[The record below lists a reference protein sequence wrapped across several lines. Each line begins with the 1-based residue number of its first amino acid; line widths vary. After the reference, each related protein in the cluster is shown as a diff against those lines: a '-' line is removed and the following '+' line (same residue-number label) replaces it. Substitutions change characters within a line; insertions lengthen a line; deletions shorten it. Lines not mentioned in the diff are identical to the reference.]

1 MIFCMSKEMEM
12 KQLKFGLILLSHMAL
27 VACGGGGS
35 GGTTGNSAPAAMPAS
50 AGGSDAVQ
58 GHFERL
64 NEVRQAMGLNALA
77 WSDSLAAAAQGHADY
92 QRINQLQGHGQ
103 VPGMPGFTASGYG
116 DRARLAGFTGA
127 LVGEVIVGGNA
138 QTAQD
143 GSALMDALLTAPG
156 HRFVLLGMEFTDAGT
171 GALPLTTNLGQRGTP
186 WVAPDR
192 VLAYPHDGQT
202 GVPTAFAPASESP
215 NPLPDVALTG
225 MPLSVH
231 AGMFSSFVANS
242 VRLTNDRTGAD
253 VALLPSDT
261 LGQRRC
267 AFVFFPRERLET
279 GTSYTFRV
287 ELVIAGEAR
296 TVTSTFTTGS
306 N

>member
-1 MIFCMSKEMEM
+1 ME
-12 KQLKFGLILLSHMAL
+12 QLKIGLLVMVHMAL
-27 VACGGGGS
+27 VACGGGG
-35 GGTTGNSAPAAMPAS
+35 GGQVVNSTPAALPAS
-50 AGGSDAVQ
+50 AGTGAGTTAIQ
-58 GHFERL
+58 GHFDRL
-64 NEVRQAMGLNALA
+64 NEVRQAMGLNPLA
-77 WSDSLAAAAQGHADY
+77 WSDSLAAAAQGHADF
-92 QRINQLQGHGQ
+92 QRVNQLQAHGQ
-103 VPGMPGFTASGYG
+103 VPGMQGFTATGYG
-116 DRARLAGFTGA
+116 DRARLAGFTGS

-138 QTAQD
+138 QTAAD

-156 HRFVLLGMEFTDAGT
+156 HRFVLLGMEFTDAGI
-171 GALPLTTNLGQRGTP
+171 GALPLTTNVGQRGTP

-192 VLAYPHDGQT
+192 VVAYPYNGQT

-231 AGMFSSFVANS
+231 AGMFASFVANS
-242 VRLTNDRTGAD
+242 IQLTNNRTGAD
-253 VALLPSDT
+253 VALLPAET
-261 LGQRRC
+261 LGQNRG
-267 AFVFFPRERLET
+267 AFVFFPRERLEA

-287 ELVIAGEAR
+287 DLVIAGKTR